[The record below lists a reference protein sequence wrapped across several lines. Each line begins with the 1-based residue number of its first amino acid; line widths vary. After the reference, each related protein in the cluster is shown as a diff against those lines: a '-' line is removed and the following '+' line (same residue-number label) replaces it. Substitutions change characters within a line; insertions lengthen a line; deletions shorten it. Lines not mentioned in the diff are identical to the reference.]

1 MPGHVRF
8 RLDTGLT
15 RARGVRTELLPDGH
29 IWLRIA
35 NPAWK
40 DPLDPS
46 FAQARGQRWNPPG
59 SFPVLYMNEDVVTAR
74 LNLRKFVSGW
84 PYEPEDLRD
93 ETGPTLVSATLPRHQ
108 RVADGH
114 TPAGV
119 KALGLPASY
128 PLGPNGELVGHDVCQ
143 PIGVEVWRR
152 GLRGVRCRSARVPDG
167 AGRELAW
174 FPTSLRARPA

>member
-1 MPGHVRF
+1 M
-8 RLDTGLT
+8 
-15 RARGVRTELLPDGH
+15 RTELLPDGH

-35 NPAWK
+35 NPTWK

-46 FAQARGQRWNPPG
+46 FAQARGERWNPPG

-93 ETGPTLVSATLPRHQ
+93 ETGPALVSATLPRHQ

-128 PLGPNGELVGHDVCQ
+128 PLGPKGELVGHDVCH
-143 PIGVEVWRR
+143 PIGVGGLERRATRRCGAADR
-152 GLRGVRCRSARVPDG
+152 GLSAPRESLVGSPPAFG
-167 AGRELAW
+167 PGRA
-174 FPTSLRARPA
+174 